1 MAVRSPMSIS
11 TSRPLTIQLSN
22 ALAAWSTS
30 QRTVVGLAADFA
42 DSQEWVSAGVA
53 SAAHWIAAVADI
65 EVSTAREWIRIGRL
79 LRSLTVIAAA
89 FAADKLS
96 YSKVRTLTRIATP
109 ANEAELL
116 EIATAVPAGHLGRA
130 LASWMHRT
138 HSPAELE
145 RLHQAQRS
153 VTWRTEPDGMINV
166 TARLVPLVGGTLIS
180 RLNTHVM
187 TNRPADGPSEAW
199 PSLAQQHADALE
211 QLLNTGAG
219 GLTTEIVLHLRSDGA
234 AFDDGTPLPT
244 SVLEKI
250 APQAFIRALIHAAD
264 GRPVNAS
271 PKRRHPSTRQ
281 KRVVKERDRA
291 CVDCGASTLLQ
302 YDHVPDYDVSRRTV
316 VEELQLR
323 CAPCHHHR
331 HGHKH
336 GSAA

>member
-1 MAVRSPMSIS
+1 VAARTPIPTSPA
-11 TSRPLTIQLSN
+11 RPLTIQLSN
-22 ALAAWSTS
+22 ALIHWSTS
-30 QRTVVGLAADFA
+30 QRTVVGLSADFA
-42 DSQEWVSAGVA
+42 DSGEWVSAGVS
-53 SAAHWIAAVADI
+53 SAAHWIAEVADI

-79 LRSLTVIAAA
+79 LRSLTVIADA
-89 FAADKLS
+89 FLADELS

-109 ANEAELL
+109 ANQAELL
-116 EIATAVPAGHLGRA
+116 AIATSVPAGHLGRA

-138 HSPAELE
+138 SSDAELE

-153 VTWRTEPDGMINV
+153 VTWRTEPDGMVTV

-180 RLNTHVM
+180 QLSTRVM
-187 TNRPADGPSEAW
+187 TTRTAVGPIATW

-211 QLLNTGAG
+211 HLLGDGAG
-219 GLTTEIVLHLRSDGA
+219 AVTTEIVVHVRSDGA
-234 AFDDGTPLPT
+234 TLDDGTPLPI
-244 SVLEKI
+244 SVVERI
-250 APQAFIRALIHAAD
+250 APRAFIRALIHAAD

-323 CAPCHHHR
+323 CAPCHHRR
-331 HGHKH
+331 HAQ

>member
-1 MAVRSPMSIS
+1 MSA
-11 TSRPLTIQLSN
+11 TQPLAIQLSD
-22 ALAAWSTS
+22 ALATWTTS

-42 DSQEWVSAGVA
+42 DSGEWASAGVA
-53 SAAHWIAAVADI
+53 SAAHWIAEVADI

-79 LRSLTVIAAA
+79 LRSLTAIAEA
-89 FAADKLS
+89 FLADELS

-109 ANEAELL
+109 ANQTQLL
-116 EIATAVPAGHLGRA
+116 EIARSVPAGHLGRA
-130 LASWMHRT
+130 LASWTHRT
-138 HSPAELE
+138 SSDAELE
-145 RLHQAQRS
+145 RLHHAQRS
-153 VTWRTEPDGMINV
+153 VTWRPEPDGMV
-166 TARLVPLVGGTLIS
+166 TFTARLVPLVSGTLIS

-187 TNRPADGPSEAW
+187 TTRSAVGPNDAW

-211 QLLNTGAG
+211 HLLMEGAG
-219 GLTTEIVLHLRSDGA
+219 GLTTEIVMHVRSDGA
-234 AFDDGTPLPT
+234 TLDDGTPLPIT
-244 SVLEKI
+244 VVERI
-250 APQAFIRALIHAAD
+250 APHAFIRALIHEAD

-281 KRVVKERDRA
+281 KRVVKERDRV

-302 YDHVPDYDVSRRTV
+302 YDHVPAYDVSHRTV

-331 HGHKH
+331 HGH

>member
-1 MAVRSPMSIS
+1 VAARTTISIS
-11 TSRPLTIQLSN
+11 AARPLTIQLSN

-42 DSQEWVSAGVA
+42 DSGEWAAAGVA
-53 SAAHWIAAVADI
+53 SAAHWIAEVADI
-65 EVSTAREWIRIGRL
+65 ELSTAREWIRIGRL
-79 LRSLTVIAAA
+79 LRSLAVIADA
-89 FAADKLS
+89 FIAGELS

-109 ANEAELL
+109 VNQAQLL
-116 EIATAVPAGHLGRA
+116 EIATSVPAGQLGRA
-130 LASWMHRT
+130 LASWLHRT
-138 HSPAELE
+138 STDDELV
-145 RLHQAQRS
+145 RHQQAHRS
-153 VTWRTEPDGMINV
+153 VTWRTEPDGMV
-166 TARLVPLVGGTLIS
+166 TFTARLVPLISGTLIS
-180 RLNTHVM
+180 RLGTQVM
-187 TNRPADGPSEAW
+187 TTRRAVEPTETW

-211 QLLNTGAG
+211 QLLSAGVG
-219 GLTTEIVLHLRSDGA
+219 GLTTEIVIHVRSDGA
-234 AFDDGTPLPT
+234 TFDDGTPLPI
-244 SVLEKI
+244 SVVERI
-250 APQAFIRALIHAAD
+250 APQAFIRALIHTAD

-271 PKRRHPSTRQ
+271 PKRRHPSARQ

-331 HGHKH
+331 HEH